1 MFETSARGIDMMRQ
15 PSILWM
21 IKNIR
26 KHVPKLLL
34 MVVVDVIHALFLVL
48 FALGTQQVIDSAISG
63 DSSAFMAAV
72 LQQAGI
78 CAVVIAS
85 LALFRHLKE
94 KLNATLDRSWK
105 KYLLHILF
113 HAEYEDV
120 APYHSGELVNRLSND
135 IRIMNDGLLSA
146 LPNFAALL
154 TRLIAAVVVLVS
166 LTPALGVAIVGV
178 GVLVLIATALMRR
191 RLKELHKRVSEA
203 DGKVAGFM
211 QEALEK
217 LMLVQAM
224 DISSEV
230 ESRVEILLDQRFDA
244 QRVRKNV
251 SLVANTGVSIFS
263 NVASFAALVF
273 CTYLLLNGRM
283 TFGELTAVTQ
293 LVNQLRMPMVNLSGI
308 FPQYVA
314 MTAAAER
321 LMELETLGN
330 KPEPECLDAA
340 VLYREMECVGAENLT
355 FSYDRDVVLSDAEF
369 TLPKG
374 AFAVVTGP
382 SGVGKSTVLKL
393 MLGIFKS
400 KQGQLYIDGSSGKIP
415 LDRSTRRMF
424 AYVPQGNLLF
434 SGTLRE
440 NLLIVKPE
448 ATEEEIRRATYVSA
462 MDEYLDQLPLGL
474 DTVLGENSAG
484 LSEGQSQRLAIARAI
499 LGDAPIL
506 LLDEA
511 TSALDAATEE
521 LVLAR
526 IRALPGKTCI
536 AVTHRPAAVSLADC
550 EIKIQDKTIQCTSR
564 ILDNY

>member
-1 MFETSARGIDMMRQ
+1 
-15 PSILWM
+15 M

-26 KHVPKLLL
+26 KHISALVL
-34 MVVVDVIHALFLVL
+34 MVAVDIIHALFLVF
-48 FALGTQQVIDSAISG
+48 FALGTQYVIDSAVSG
-63 DSSAFMAAV
+63 DKGAFVTAVIRQGVVSA
-72 LQQAGI
+72 
-78 CAVVIAS
+78 VIIGS

-105 KYLLHILF
+105 RHLLHILF
-113 HAEYEDV
+113 HAEYETV
-120 APYHSGELVNRLSND
+120 AVYHSGELVNRLSND

-146 LPNFAALL
+146 LPNLAALL
-154 TRLIAAVVVLVS
+154 TRLIAAVAVLLS
-166 LTPALGVAIVGV
+166 MMPGFGAAIVGIGIV
-178 GVLVLIATALMRR
+178 VLIATAIMRR
-191 RLKELHKRVSEA
+191 RLKELHKKVSES

-211 QEALEK
+211 QESLEK

-224 DISSEV
+224 DISEEV
-230 ESRVEILLDQRFDA
+230 ERRAGKLLDQRFEA
-244 QRVRKNV
+244 QRIRKNV
-251 SLVANTGVSIFS
+251 SLAANTGVSIFS
-263 NVASFAALVF
+263 NTASFAALAF
-273 CTYLLLNGRM
+273 CAFLLLNGRM
-283 TFGELTAVTQ
+283 TFGELTAITQ
-293 LVNQLRMPMVNLSGI
+293 LVNQLRLPMVNLSGI

-321 LMELETLGN
+321 LMELESLGGET
-330 KPEPECLDAA
+330 EPECRNADQ
-340 VLYREMECVGAENLT
+340 LYTAMEYVGAEGVS
-355 FSYDRDVVLSDAEF
+355 FSYDRDVVLSDADF
-369 TLPKG
+369 MLPKG

-400 KQGQLYIDGSSGKIP
+400 KQGQLFLQGGDGKVP
-415 LDRSTRRMF
+415 LDRSTRGLF

-440 NLLIVKPE
+440 NLLIVKAD
-448 ATEEEIRRATYVSA
+448 ATEEELRRATYVSA
-462 MDEYLDQLPLGL
+462 MDEYLGQLPLGL

-511 TSALDAATEE
+511 TSALDAVTEE
-521 LVLAR
+521 LVLKR

-536 AVTHRPAAVSLADC
+536 AVTHRPAAVSMADW
-550 EIKIQDKTIQCTSR
+550 EIKIQDQKIQCVSR
-564 ILDNY
+564 KPLND

>member
-1 MFETSARGIDMMRQ
+1 MKQSAVF
-15 PSILWM
+15 WM
-21 IKNIR
+21 IKHIS
-26 KHVPKLLL
+26 KHIPALIL
-34 MVVVDVIHALFLVL
+34 MVAVDIVQALFWVF
-48 FALGTQQVIDSAISG
+48 FALETQQVIDSAVAG
-63 DSSAFMAAV
+63 DKRAFLTAV
-72 LQQAGI
+72 LQQGTI
-78 CAVVIAS
+78 CIVLVVA
-85 LALFRHLKE
+85 LTLFRHLKE

-105 KYLLHILF
+105 KYLLHVLLR
-113 HAEYEDV
+113 AEYEDIAV
-120 APYHSGELVNRLSND
+120 FHSGELVNRLSND

-146 LPNFAALL
+146 LPNLAALL
-154 TRLIAAVVVLVS
+154 TRLIAAIAVLVS
-166 LTPALGVAIVGV
+166 MTPVFGVAIICVGI
-178 GVLVLIATALMRR
+178 LVLLVTAFMRR

-203 DGKVAGFM
+203 DGKVTGFM
-211 QEALEK
+211 QETLEK

-224 DISSEV
+224 DISKEV
-230 ESRVEILLDQRFDA
+230 QSRTGKLLDQRFEV
-244 QRVRKNV
+244 QRIRKNA
-251 SLVANTGVSIFS
+251 SLIAKTGVSIFTY
-263 NVASFAALVF
+263 VASFVALAF
-273 CTYLLLNGRM
+273 CAYMLLNGRM

-293 LVNQLRMPMVNLSGI
+293 LVNQLRVPMVNLSGI

-330 KPEPECLDAA
+330 KPEPECLDAD
-340 VLYREMECVGAENLT
+340 VLYRELECIGAKNLT

-374 AFAVVTGP
+374 VFAVVTGQ

-400 KQGQLYIDGSSGKIP
+400 KQGQLYIDGSCGKIP
-415 LDRSTRRMF
+415 LDRSTRRLF

-448 ATEEEIRRATYVSA
+448 ATEAEIRRAIYVSD
-462 MDEYLDQLPLGL
+462 MVEYLDQLPLGL

-511 TSALDAATEE
+511 TSALDAETEK
-521 LVLAR
+521 LVLER
-526 IRALPGKTCI
+526 IRALRGKTCI
-536 AVTHRPAAVSLADC
+536 AVTHRPAAVTLADW
-550 EIKIQDKTIQCTSR
+550 EIRIQNQMIQCVCR
-564 ILDNY
+564 QAENR

>member
-1 MFETSARGIDMMRQ
+1 MKRSAVSWMM
-15 PSILWM
+15 
-21 IKNIR
+21 KHIR
-26 KHVPKLLL
+26 KHIPALIL
-34 MVVVDVIHALFLVL
+34 MVAVDIVQALFWVF
-48 FALGTQQVIDSAISG
+48 FALGTQQVIDSAVGG
-63 DSSAFMAAV
+63 DKNAFLTAV
-72 LQQAGI
+72 LQQGVI
-78 CAVVIAS
+78 CIVLVVT

-113 HAEYEDV
+113 HSEYEDV
-120 APYHSGELVNRLSND
+120 ASFHSGELVNRLSND

-146 LPNFAALL
+146 LPNLAALL
-154 TRLIAAVVVLVS
+154 TRLIAAVAVLVS
-166 LTPALGVAIVGV
+166 MTPVFGAAIICV
-178 GVLVLIATALMRR
+178 GVLVLLVTALMRR

-211 QEALEK
+211 QESLEK

-224 DISSEV
+224 DISGEV
-230 ESRVEILLDQRFDA
+230 ETRAGKLLDQRFEV
-244 QRVRKNV
+244 QRIRKNV
-251 SLVANTGVSIFS
+251 SLIANTGVSIFS
-263 NVASFAALVF
+263 YVASFAALAF
-273 CTYLLLNGRM
+273 CAFMLLNGRM
-283 TFGELTAVTQ
+283 SFGELTAVTQ
-293 LVNQLRMPMVNLSGI
+293 LVNQLRVPMVNLSGI

-330 KPEPECLDAA
+330 KPDPECLDADA
-340 VLYREMECVGAENLT
+340 LYREMECVGAENLT

-374 AFAVVTGP
+374 TFAVVTGP

-415 LDRSTRRMF
+415 LDRSTRRLF

-440 NLLIVKPE
+440 NLLIVKPK
-448 ATEEEIRRATYVSA
+448 ATMEEIRRATYVSA

-474 DTVLGENSAG
+474 DTVLGENNAG

-536 AVTHRPAAVSLADC
+536 AVTHRPAAVTLADW
-550 EIKIQDKTIQCTSR
+550 EIRIQNQKIQCVNKQTHEI
-564 ILDNY
+564 

>member
-1 MFETSARGIDMMRQ
+1 MKRSAI
-15 PSILWM
+15 SWM
-21 IKNIR
+21 IKHIR
-26 KHVPKLLL
+26 KHVPALIL
-34 MVVVDVIHALFLVL
+34 MVAVDIVQALFWVF
-48 FALGTQQVIDSAISG
+48 FALGTQRVIDNAIGGSK
-63 DSSAFMAAV
+63 SAFFMAV
-72 LQQAGI
+72 LQQGAI
-78 CAVVIAS
+78 CIVLVVT

-94 KLNATLDRSWK
+94 QLNATLDRSWK

-113 HAEYEDV
+113 CAEYENV
-120 APYHSGELVNRLSND
+120 ANFHSGELVNRLSND

-154 TRLIAAVVVLVS
+154 TRLIAAVAILVS
-166 LTPALGVAIVGV
+166 MTPVFGAAIICV
-178 GVLVLIATALMRR
+178 GVLVLLVTALMRR

-217 LMLVQAM
+217 LLLVQAM
-224 DISSEV
+224 DIGE
-230 ESRVEILLDQRFDA
+230 EAENRAGKLLDQRFDV
-244 QRVRKNV
+244 QRIRKNV
-251 SLVANTGVSIFS
+251 SLIANTGVSIFS
-263 NVASFAALVF
+263 YVASFAALVF
-273 CTYLLLNGRM
+273 CAFMLLNGKM

-293 LVNQLRMPMVNLSGI
+293 LVNQLRVPMINLSGI

-330 KPEPECLDAA
+330 STEPKCLNAD
-340 VLYREMECVGAENLT
+340 VLYQEMECVGAENLT
-355 FSYDRDVVLSDAEF
+355 FSYDRDIVLSDANF

-382 SGVGKSTVLKL
+382 SGVGKSTLLKL
-393 MLGIFKS
+393 MLGIFKT
-400 KQGQLYIDGSSGKIP
+400 KQGQLYIDGTSGKIP
-415 LDRSTRRMF
+415 LDRSTRRLF

-462 MDEYLDQLPLGL
+462 MNEYLDQLPLGL
-474 DTVLGENSAG
+474 DTMLGENSAG

-511 TSALDAATEE
+511 TSSLDAATEV
-521 LVLAR
+521 LVLER
-526 IRALPGKTCI
+526 IKALPGKTCI
-536 AVTHRPAAVSLADC
+536 AVTHRPAAVSLADW
-550 EIKIQDKTIQCTSR
+550 EIRIHEHTLQCIHHAGIRS
-564 ILDNY
+564 

>member
-1 MFETSARGIDMMRQ
+1 MKRSAVSWMM
-15 PSILWM
+15 
-21 IKNIR
+21 KHIR
-26 KHVPKLLL
+26 KHIPALIL
-34 MVVVDVIHALFLVL
+34 MVAVDIVQALFWVF
-48 FALGTQQVIDSAISG
+48 FALGTQQVIDSAVGG
-63 DSSAFMAAV
+63 DKNAFLTAV
-72 LQQAGI
+72 LQQGI
-78 CAVVIAS
+78 ICIVLVVT

-113 HAEYEDV
+113 HSEYEDV
-120 APYHSGELVNRLSND
+120 ASFHSGELVNRLSND

-146 LPNFAALL
+146 LPNLAALL
-154 TRLIAAVVVLVS
+154 TRLIAAVAVLVS
-166 LTPALGVAIVGV
+166 MTPVFGAAIICV
-178 GVLVLIATALMRR
+178 GVLVLLVTALMRR

-211 QEALEK
+211 QESLEK

-224 DISSEV
+224 DISGEV
-230 ESRVEILLDQRFDA
+230 ETRAGKLLDQRFEV
-244 QRVRKNV
+244 QRIRKNV
-251 SLVANTGVSIFS
+251 SLIANTGVSIFS
-263 NVASFAALVF
+263 YVASFAALVF
-273 CTYLLLNGRM
+273 CAFMLLNGRM
-283 TFGELTAVTQ
+283 SFGELTAVTQ
-293 LVNQLRMPMVNLSGI
+293 LVNQLRVPMVNLSGI

-321 LMELETLGN
+321 LMELEALGN
-330 KPEPECLDAA
+330 KPDPECLDADT
-340 VLYREMECVGAENLT
+340 LYREMECVGAENLT

-374 AFAVVTGP
+374 TFAVVTGP

-400 KQGQLYIDGSSGKIP
+400 KQGQLYIDGASGKIP
-415 LDRSTRRMF
+415 LDRSTRRLF

-448 ATEEEIRRATYVSA
+448 ATAEEIRRATYVSA

-521 LVLAR
+521 LVLSR

-536 AVTHRPAAVSLADC
+536 AVTHRPAAVTLADW
-550 EIKIQDKTIQCTSR
+550 EIRIQNQKIQCVSKQT
-564 ILDNY
+564 LDI